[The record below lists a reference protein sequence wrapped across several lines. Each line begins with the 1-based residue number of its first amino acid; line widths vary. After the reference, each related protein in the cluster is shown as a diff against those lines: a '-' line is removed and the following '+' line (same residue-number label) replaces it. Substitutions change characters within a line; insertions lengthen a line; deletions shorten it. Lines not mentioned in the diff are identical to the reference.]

1 MIRQKYTFETLK
13 SSKPANMGRDYQVCS
28 AGVLDTI
35 ANAEIQF
42 DGNGKSNYFHEY
54 NAYEKERSE
63 KYVSE
68 QPTFDDT
75 VQFLKKEGNNKKYD
89 CILGVS
95 GGVDSSYLAL
105 LAKKAGL
112 RVLCIHFDNG
122 WNSELAV
129 DNIQSIIQH
138 CEFDLHTFVID
149 WNEFKDIQLSYFK
162 AGVIDLE
169 AVTDIAIFAAL
180 NDLSRKYKIPHIL
193 DGRNGQTEFV
203 LPSVWI
209 NKDAGN
215 LRNIHSQFG
224 IAPIKNYPIH
234 SPLKGRFLQQIH
246 TINNIPLLE
255 MIDYNKDKA
264 KAEIQTE
271 FGWRDYG
278 GKHYESVFTRFYQ
291 GYILPEK
298 FNVDK
303 RKAHLS
309 NLIYS
314 KQMTREEAL
323 AELQN
328 PIYPMEQLEI
338 DFPFVLK
345 KLDFTESSFYEY
357 IDAPVVEH
365 SVYGKSIPIDAHFPI
380 LKPAKFLW
388 NKLRR

>member
-1 MIRQKYTFETLK
+1 MIRQKYNFEALK
-13 SSKPANMGRDYQVCS
+13 SSKKANKGRDYQACS

-42 DGNGKSNYFHEY
+42 DEEGKSNYFHEY
-54 NAYEKERSE
+54 AAYEKDRSE
-63 KYVSE
+63 KYARE

-75 VQFLKKEGNNKKYD
+75 VQFLKKEGKNKKYD

-129 DNIQSIIQH
+129 DNIQGIIQH
-138 CEFDLHTFVID
+138 CSFDLHTFVID

-169 AVTDIAIFAAL
+169 AVTDIAIFTAL
-180 NDLSRKYKIPHIL
+180 NDLSRQYKIPHIL

-203 LPSVWI
+203 LPRVWI

-224 IAPIKNYPIH
+224 KGPIKNYPIH
-234 SPLKGRFLQQIH
+234 SPLKGRFLDQIH
-246 TINNIPLLE
+246 KINNIPLLE
-255 MIDYNKDKA
+255 MIDYNKDNA

-314 KQMTREEAL
+314 KQMTREEAVS
-323 AELQN
+323 ELQR
-328 PIYPMEQLEI
+328 PIYPIEQLEI

-345 KLDFTESSFYEY
+345 KLDFTESSFYDY
-357 IDAPVVEH
+357 IDAPAVQH
-365 SVYGKSIPIDAHFPI
+365 SVYGKSLPIDTHFPI